1 MKTYKQLVAEVA
13 AYVSPAD
20 KEFRALH
27 KVQKVGHPVA
37 SSAQFKSDVNK
48 DESKLA
54 HPSDATGIE
63 TEVEKEKPKGE

>member
-1 MKTYKQLVAEVA
+1 MKTFKQLVAEVA
-13 AYVSPAD
+13 THVSPAD

-37 SSAQFKSDVNK
+37 TGAQFKPNVNK

-54 HPSDATGIE
+54 HPSDLTGVE
-63 TEVEKEKPKGE
+63 TDVKKETPGQE

>member
-27 KVQKVGHPVA
+27 RVQKVGHPVA
-37 SSAQFKSDVNK
+37 AGVQFKPNANK